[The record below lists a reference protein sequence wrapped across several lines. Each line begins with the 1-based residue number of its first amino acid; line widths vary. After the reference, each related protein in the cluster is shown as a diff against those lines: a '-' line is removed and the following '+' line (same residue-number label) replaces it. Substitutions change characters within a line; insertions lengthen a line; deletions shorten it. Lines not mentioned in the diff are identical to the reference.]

1 MIPSDHKRVVG
12 NMKHQSS
19 DYNNYGYFFV
29 AEDSSPQ
36 TAYPIIIK
44 RKAKSISGFAYRDNH
59 NVADNPHPNPKSVF
73 QNK

>member
-12 NMKHQSS
+12 KMKYQSGAY
-19 DYNNYGYFFV
+19 DYYGNIFV

-36 TAYPIIIK
+36 IAYPIIIK
-44 RKAKSISGFAYRDNH
+44 RKAKSIFRITYCDNH
-59 NVADNPHPNPKSVF
+59 NVADNPHPYPKSVF